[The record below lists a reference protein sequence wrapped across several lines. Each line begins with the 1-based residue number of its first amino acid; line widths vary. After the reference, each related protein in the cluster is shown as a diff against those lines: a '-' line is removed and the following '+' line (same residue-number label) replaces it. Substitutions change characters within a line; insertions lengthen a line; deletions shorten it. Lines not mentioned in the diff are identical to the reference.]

1 MKVETILIESDDKYT
16 KKFGKDR
23 NYKSLGWGS
32 ENSQIIRFDI
42 LKQINDFKE
51 NDSVLDVG
59 CGHGDFC
66 KYFTNYKGIDIRDS
80 VVEIAKSKYSN
91 YEFETKTIFE
101 ENGQFDWIFGSGIFG
116 FNRPDWNE
124 NVLENLNEMI
134 KKSNKGIGVNFL
146 SSLTNGSRDPEMKY
160 TSPSEITEI
169 VSKLGKRFILRHDY
183 RPNDMTIYI
192 FI

>member
-1 MKVETILIESDDKYT
+1 MKDTILIESDEKYT
-16 KKFGKDR
+16 KKFGKEN

-32 ENSQIIRFDI
+32 ENSQIIRFEI
-42 LKQINDFKE
+42 LKQINGFIE

-66 KYFTNYKGIDIRDS
+66 KYFKKYKGIDIRES
-80 VVEIAKSKYSN
+80 VIEIAKIKYSN
-91 YEFETKTIFE
+91 FLFESKTIFDE
-101 ENGQFDWIFGSGIFG
+101 ENNFDWIFGSGIFG

-134 KKSNKGIGVNFL
+134 KKANKGVGVNFL
-146 SSLTNGSRDPEMKY
+146 SSLTNGSKDLEMKY
-160 TSPSEITEI
+160 TNPSEIVELI
-169 VSKLGKRFILRHDY
+169 SKLNKKFLLRHDY

-192 FI
+192 FK